1 MFLNFYFNHPLI
13 LKLKWSKY
21 RAKLHGWPNTYVFT
35 KAMGEMLMGKYR
47 ENLPLVII
55 RPTMIT
61 STIAE
66 PFPGW
71 IEGLK

>member
-1 MFLNFYFNHPLI
+1 
-13 LKLKWSKY
+13 
-21 RAKLHGWPNTYVFT
+21 
-35 KAMGEMLMGKYR
+35 MGNYR

-61 STIAE
+61 STLAE

-71 IEGLK
+71 IEGLR